1 MHKPTLHCN
10 AKTQSFISQIY
21 FFITITVVL
30 IFSKTFYHY
39 ILFHQKDISNK
50 SIFFSLCSCVRVD
63 ECFHI
68 QRLFL
73 SITSGLLKTIKNQKC
88 VSKSILFVRGSWQG
102 LNLSSRVMLEYC
114 AENEILTS
122 TWSWY
127 TLFTTGLYIT
137 GNYTVTC
144 CKQDCLELDM
154 AE

>member
-39 ILFHQKDISNK
+39 ILFHHRDTSNK
-50 SIFFSLCSCVRVD
+50 SIFFSLSGLMNVSF
-63 ECFHI
+63 FHI
-68 QRLFL
+68 QRFFL

-88 VSKSILFVRGSWQG
+88 VSNSILFVRGSWQG